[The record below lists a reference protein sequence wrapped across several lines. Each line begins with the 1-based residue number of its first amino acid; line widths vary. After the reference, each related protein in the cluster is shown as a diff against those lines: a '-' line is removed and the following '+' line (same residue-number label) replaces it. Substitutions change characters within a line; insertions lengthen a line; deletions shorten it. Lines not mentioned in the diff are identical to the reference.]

1 MGMIKLIST
10 INNFILK
17 TDSYKLTHFL
27 QYPKGT
33 TKVYS
38 YLESRGGKFPKTMFF
53 GLQYFLTQLDGEVV
67 TEKDVHDAQEYC
79 KMHFGQDLFNFDG
92 WMYIAQNLQGRLPIR
107 IKAVKE
113 GTVVATHNVLMTIEN
128 TDDKCYWLTNALET
142 MLMRIWYP
150 ITVAT
155 NGFYAKKEIAE
166 FLEETGC
173 DLDGLNFK
181 LHDFGYRGV
190 QSEESAGIGGMA
202 HLVNFWGT
210 DTTAAN
216 SFANEYYNLDMI
228 YKMYGFSVPASEHSV
243 ECSWGRKDEDGYFL
257 NMLDKYPTGIV
268 SIVSDGYDVFN
279 FVKTMSTKYKDKI
292 LARNGVVV
300 FRPDSGDP
308 VEVNMKLF
316 DILWNTFGGTYT
328 KNGYRLLD
336 KHVRL
341 IQGDGI
347 VFDMQDSTI
356 SKILTMAKA
365 NNIAADNWVF
375 GSGGGLLQKWDRDT
389 QKFAIKASYGVRK
402 IEGSHGYVI
411 QELDLVKTP
420 VTSKGKTS
428 KSGMLKLHPHTYGF
442 TTISSADNTKIQFNS
457 YVDALE
463 LVFENGEIKREQSFD
478 EIRGIAENYL
488 KIEMKKETAYVDKE
502 I

>member
-1 MGMIKLIST
+1 MEKRKLT
-10 INNFILK
+10 TTMANFILK
-17 TDSYKLTHFL
+17 TDSYKLTHYK

-53 GLQYFLTQLDGEVV
+53 GLQYFLKQIEGSVV
-67 TEKDVHDAQEYC
+67 TMEDVEDANEYC
-79 KMHFGQDLFNFDG
+79 KMHFGHDLFNYSG
-92 WMYIAQNLQGRLPIR
+92 WEYIVKRHNGKLPIR

-113 GTVVATHNVLMTIEN
+113 GTVIATHNVLMTIEN
-128 TDDKCYWLTNALET
+128 TDDNCYWLTNALET
-142 MLMRIWYP
+142 MLMRIWYS

-155 NGFYAKKEIAE
+155 NGFYAKKEISE
-166 FLEETGC
+166 FLEDTGC
-173 DLDGLNFK
+173 SLDGINYK

-190 QSEESAGIGGMA
+190 QTEESAGVGGMA

-216 SFANEYYNLDMI
+216 GFANEYYNSDI
-228 YKMYGFSVPASEHSV
+228 EYKMYGFSVPASEHSV
-243 ECSWGRKDEDGYFL
+243 ECSWGRDNEEGYFL
-257 NMLDKYPTGIV
+257 NMLEQYPTGIV

-279 FVKTMSTKYKDKI
+279 FVKTMGEKFKDKI
-292 LARNGVVV
+292 LAREGTVV

-308 VEVNMKLF
+308 VDVNIKLF
-316 DILWNTFGGTYT
+316 GILWNIFGGTYNE
-328 KNGYRLLD
+328 KGYKLLNS
-336 KHVRL
+336 HVRL

-347 VFDMQDSTI
+347 VFDMKDSTI
-356 SKILTMAKA
+356 NKILSMAKA

-389 QKFAIKASYGVRK
+389 QKFAIKASYGVRR
-402 IEGSHGYVI
+402 IEGSHGSALV
-411 QELDLVKTP
+411 ELDLVKTP

-428 KSGMLKLHPHTYGF
+428 KSGLLKLHPHMNGF
-442 TTISSADNTKIQFNS
+442 STISSAENTKEQFSS

-463 LVFENGEIKREQSFD
+463 VVFEDGEIKRTQTFD
-478 EIRGIAENYL
+478 EIRNIASQYL
-488 KIEMKKETAYVDKE
+488 EVELGKKSYT
-502 I
+502 

>member
-1 MGMIKLIST
+1 MEKQLLST
-10 INNFILK
+10 IANFILL
-17 TDSYKLTHFL
+17 TDSYKLTHFK
-27 QYPKGT
+27 QYPKNT
-33 TKVYS
+33 VKVYS

-53 GLQYFLTQLDGEVV
+53 GLQYFLNKLQGAVV
-67 TEKDVHDAQEYC
+67 TMEDVENADIYC
-79 KMHFGQDLFNFDG
+79 QMHFGHSLFNRDG
-92 WMYIAQNLQGRLPIR
+92 WEYIVKRHGGRLPIR

-128 TDDKCYWLTNALET
+128 TDEEAYWLTNALET

-173 DLDGLNFK
+173 SLDGLNFK

-190 QSEESAGIGGMA
+190 STEESAGIGGMA
-202 HLVNFWGT
+202 HLVNFMGT

-216 SFANEYYNLDMI
+216 SYANEYYNSEVQ

-243 ECSWGRKDEDGYFL
+243 ACSWGRKDEEGYFL
-257 NMLDKYPTGIV
+257 NMLKQYPTGIV
-268 SIVSDGYDVFN
+268 SIVSDTYDVFN
-279 FVKTMSTKYKDKI
+279 FVKSMGTKFKEKI
-292 LARNGVVV
+292 LERNGVVV

-316 DILWNTFGGTYT
+316 DILWEIFGGTYNE
-328 KNGYRLLD
+328 KGYRLLNP
-336 KHVRL
+336 HVRL

-347 VFDMQDSTI
+347 TFDLEDSTI
-356 SKILTMAKA
+356 KKILSIAKA
-365 NNIAADNWVF
+365 NKIAADNWVF

-389 QKFAIKASYGVRK
+389 QKFAIKASFGVRK
-402 IEGSHGYVI
+402 IIGSHGYAL

-428 KSGMLKLHPHTYGF
+428 KAGQLKLHPNMGGF
-442 TTISSADNTKIQFNS
+442 TTISSADTPKEQFNS
-457 YVDALE
+457 YIDAMDV
-463 LVFENGEIKREQSFD
+463 VFEDGEIKRTQTFD
-478 EIRGIAENYL
+478 EIRKLANEYL
-488 KIEMKKETAYVDKE
+488 AVEMKKKTYAHENA
-502 I
+502 

>member
-1 MGMIKLIST
+1 MEKTTLKST
-10 INNFILK
+10 MSNFILK
-17 TDSYKLTHFL
+17 TDSYKLTHFK

-33 TKVYS
+33 QKVYS

-53 GLQYFLTQLDGEVV
+53 GLQYFLKQLEGSVV
-67 TEKDVHDAQEYC
+67 TMQDVEDANEYC
-79 KMHFGQDLFNFDG
+79 KMHFGHDLFNYNG
-92 WMYIAQNLQGRLPIR
+92 WMYVVKRHGGKLPVR

-113 GTVVATHNVLMTIEN
+113 GSVVSTHNVLMTIEN
-128 TDDKCYWLTNALET
+128 TDDNCYWLTNALET
-142 MLMRIWYP
+142 MLMRIWFP

-166 FLEETGC
+166 FLEDTGC
-173 DLDGLNFK
+173 SLDGLDFK

-190 QSEESAGIGGMA
+190 QSEESAGIGGMS
-202 HLVNFWGT
+202 HLVNFMGT

-216 SFANEYYNLDMI
+216 TYANEYYNPDVQ
-228 YKMYGFSVPASEHSV
+228 YKMYGVSVPASEHSV
-243 ECSWGRKDEDGYFL
+243 ECSWGRDDEEGYFL
-257 NMLDKYPTGIV
+257 NMLDNYPTGIV

-279 FVKTMSTKYKDKI
+279 FVKTMGTKFKEKI

-316 DILWNTFGGTYT
+316 DTLWNIFGGTYND
-328 KNGYRLLD
+328 KGYRVLD
-336 KHVRL
+336 PHVRL

-347 VFDMQDSTI
+347 VFDMKNSTI
-356 SKILTMAKA
+356 NKMLSMAKA

-389 QKFAIKASYGVRK
+389 QKFAIKASFGIRK
-402 IEGSHGYVI
+402 IEGSHGYALK
-411 QELDLVKTP
+411 ELDLVKTP

-428 KSGMLKLHPHTYGF
+428 KSGKLKLHPHNGGF
-442 TTISSADNTKIQFNS
+442 TTISSADNTKEQFAG
-457 YVDALE
+457 YIDALE
-463 LVFENGEIKREQSFD
+463 TVFENGEIKRFQTFD
-478 EIRGIAENYL
+478 EIRKIAGEFL
-488 KIEMKKETAYVDKE
+488 EIEMNKSYV
-502 I
+502 